1 MKKVLRTIAI
11 SLTLT
16 LLFTACTLNLPNQN
30 PTPTPTRTPSAPA
43 ATTPV
48 TNTTNVTGTAG
59 TTATNGVTGAA
70 PAPSTTVLVPTPVVT
85 GTAVAPATPTLTNT
99 TSATG
104 TNNVTITGSATPTA
118 TNSLTATL
126 SPTATSVITVPP
138 GTANVFRTIST
149 IKGLETLNSAFITTN
164 LVNEL
169 DVTTRTLTIFA
180 PSNQAFL
187 ALPAGQ
193 RQAILGNP
201 TLLRNILLYHVVV
214 DRVTEANLV
223 QFGRALTALGE
234 TVTVTRT
241 ANGQV
246 RVNNATIIRPDVP
259 ASNGLIQVIDKL
271 LIPTS
276 LLTAT
281 NTLTGTVATT
291 TTGGATTGAVLTTTQ
306 TVTTARV
313 ITTNV
318 ANLTIAQVISRTP
331 ELRTLSVAL
340 QAAGMVN
347 SLSGAGPVT
356 IFAPTNQAFA
366 TLPSGT
372 LQNLLN
378 TPTALVNVLRYHIV
392 ADRVGSADLARLGV
406 VLSTQGQSITV
417 TVGANGSERIG
428 NATIIQRDIVAAN
441 GVIHVING
449 VLTPP
454 TQ

>member
-1 MKKVLRTIAI
+1 MKKVLRPIAL

-48 TNTTNVTGTAG
+48 TNTTGVTGTAG
-59 TTATNGVTGAA
+59 TTATTGVTSAAAATGA
-70 PAPSTTVLVPTPVVT
+70 SVLVPTPVVT
-85 GTAVAPATPTLTNT
+85 GTAVAPTTPVVTST

-104 TNNVTITGSATPTA
+104 TNNLTTTGGATPTA
-118 TNSLTATL
+118 TGIL
-126 SPTATSVITVPP
+126 TATSVITAPP

-180 PSNQAFL
+180 PTNQAFL
-187 ALPAGQ
+187 ALPANQ

-246 RVNNATIIRPDVP
+246 RVNNATIIQPDLP
-259 ASNGLIQVIDKL
+259 ASNGLIQVIDRL

-281 NTLTGTVATT
+281 NTVTGTVAST
-291 TTGGATTGAVLTTTQ
+291 TTGGATTGAALTTTQ
-306 TVTTARV
+306 TVTIPRV

-318 ANLTIAQVISRTP
+318 TNLTIAQVISRTP
-331 ELRTLSVAL
+331 ELRTLAVAL

-347 SLSGAGPVT
+347 SLSGVGPVT

-417 TVGANGSERIG
+417 TVGANGSERVG
-428 NATIIQRDIVAAN
+428 NATIVQRDIVAAN
-441 GVIHVING
+441 GIIHVING